1 MIGELLLGSI
11 GLVLAISFIFIAK
24 IIEKKI

>member
-1 MIGELLLGSI
+1 MIKELILGSI
-11 GLVLAISFIFIAK
+11 GLVLAISFIIIAK

>member
-1 MIGELLLGSI
+1 MIGELVLGSI
-11 GLVLAISFIFIAK
+11 GLVLAVSFIIIAK

>member
-1 MIGELLLGSI
+1 MIGELVLGSI
-11 GLVLAISFIFIAK
+11 GLVLAISFIIIAK